1 LEGDAMIR
9 KILLLFI
16 VICLLSMVTSCKRW
30 HTKEIVEGTY
40 ETRDVIMNGDFI
52 LGKVKIEFI
61 ELSKDDYDVS
71 EGIDVLDDLASPRDN
86 HKYYQ
91 VKLSIQKTDEDE
103 VYYPLQFLGGN
114 AINGNPNEYRFSFE
128 YVFDEVVYTV
138 NLLLKVVNLPSSI
151 SLRMDS
157 LGTYDI
163 DWFKLWQV
171 A

>member
-1 LEGDAMIR
+1 MLS
-9 KILLLFI
+9 KKLILCLT
-16 VICLLSMVTSCKRW
+16 ICSILILSGCKRW

-52 LGKVKIEFI
+52 LGKVKVEFMEI
-61 ELSKDDYDVS
+61 SKDDYDVS
-71 EGIDVLDDLASPRDN
+71 EGINVLDDLASPRDN

-91 VKLSIQKTDEDE
+91 VKLSIQKNDEDE

-128 YVFDEVVYTV
+128 YVFDEVVYV
-138 NLLLKVVNLPSSI
+138 VELLLKVVNLPSSI

-157 LGTYDI
+157 LGPYDI

-171 A
+171 S